1 MPDVLSEKLPSGVMI
16 VTLSRPDALN
26 TLGGTLLA
34 DFGAAMHEAGRDPA
48 VRAVLVT
55 GAGRAFC
62 AGAELS
68 PARAEARQNGTV
80 PAPLAFSRRVSSMQD
95 LHANLAGA
103 AYHCDKPTVALVNGP
118 AAGAGFGMSLA
129 CDFRIASEQ
138 ALFVSAFARIGLSG
152 DNGITWGLARLVG
165 RSVALEILM
174 LTPRITAAQA
184 LELGLV
190 RSVVPPEE
198 LLSAGVEFG
207 ERLAA
212 GPTQA
217 FAIMKRN
224 LELAYLA
231 TYQQSLDQEAFSI
244 AVNGVVGENADA
256 IQAFLDKREPDFR
269 H

>member
-1 MPDVLSEKLPSGVMI
+1 MADVLSEKLPSGVMI

-34 DFGAAMHEAGRDPA
+34 DFGAAMHEAQQDGA
-48 VRAVLVT
+48 VRAVLIT

-62 AGAELS
+62 AGADLS
-68 PARAEARQNGTV
+68 APRGQNAGA
-80 PAPLAFSRRVSSMQD
+80 PAPLAFSRRVTSMQD
-95 LHANLAGA
+95 LHGQLAGA
-103 AYHCDKPTVALVNGP
+103 AYRCDKPTVALVNGA
-118 AAGAGFGMSLA
+118 AAGAGFGMALS

-152 DNGITWGLARLVG
+152 DNGITWGLSRLVG
-165 RSVALEILM
+165 RSMALEILM
-174 LTPRITAAQA
+174 LSPRLTAAQA
-184 LELGLV
+184 LSLGLV
-190 RSVVPPEE
+190 RSVVAAPE
-198 LLSAGVEFG
+198 LMSAGLEFG

-224 LELAYLA
+224 LELADIS
-231 TYQQSLDQEAFSI
+231 THQQSLDQEAFSI
-244 AVNGVVGENADA
+244 AVNGVTGESSGA

-269 H
+269 R

>member
-1 MPDVLSEKLPSGVMI
+1 MPDVLTEKLPSGVMI
-16 VTLSRPDALN
+16 VTLNRPDALN

-34 DFGAAMHEAGRDPA
+34 DFGAAMYEAERDPA
-48 VRAVLVT
+48 VRAVLIT

-62 AGAELS
+62 AGADLS
-68 PARAEARQNGTV
+68 APRGQSGAA
-80 PAPLAFSRRVSSMQD
+80 PAPLAFSARVTSMQD
-95 LHANLAGA
+95 LHGHLAGA
-103 AYHCDKPTVALVNGP
+103 AFRCDKPTVALVNGA
-118 AAGAGFGMSLA
+118 AAGAGFGVALS

-152 DNGITWGLARLVG
+152 DNGITWGLSRLVG
-165 RSVALEILM
+165 RSMALEILM
-174 LTPRITAAQA
+174 LSPRLTAAQA

-198 LLSAGVEFG
+198 LLSAGLQFG

-224 LELAYLA
+224 LEFADTA
-231 TYQQSLDQEAFSI
+231 TYQQSLDREAFSI
-244 AVNGVVGENADA
+244 AVNGVIGESADA